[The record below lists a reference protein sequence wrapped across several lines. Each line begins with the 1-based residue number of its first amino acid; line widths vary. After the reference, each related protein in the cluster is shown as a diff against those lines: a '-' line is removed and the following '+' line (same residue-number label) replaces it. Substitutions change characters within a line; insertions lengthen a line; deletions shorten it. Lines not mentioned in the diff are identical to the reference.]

1 MGSILIEF
9 EQHQEEKAL
18 IRQVNGFRA
27 SRIAG
32 VRSELTFHSLR
43 RSLDLAALGFVA
55 AIRHLARGLSRHV
68 AATSSQPQY
77 DTRLFVPPDASA
89 AAEERKNYRQLTRVS
104 PKAISADTIPTQL
117 PRCPTKCR
125 RPIARR
131 RSTIASE
138 IGRLRLL
145 QARRCLRINRS
156 RRRQSGA
163 DRPASSPTSRSPTFP
178 CRPRSLAFRILQ

>member
-43 RSLDLAALGFVA
+43 RSLDVAALGFVA

-68 AATSSQPQY
+68 AATSS
-77 DTRLFVPPDASA
+77 
-89 AAEERKNYRQLTRVS
+89 
-104 PKAISADTIPTQL
+104 
-117 PRCPTKCR
+117 
-125 RPIARR
+125 RR

-178 CRPRSLAFRILQ
+178 LPPSIFGLPDPSVKPGDEPWSLRRLSRSQLEAMTGGHRVPQF